1 MKEARQIRNRWSEG
15 SAAETG
21 NSVPADA
28 IPRQALLV
36 CSVGKSKRVAVPVAR
51 ISERQQ
57 IPRSRLEKAANQDV
71 VQYLGE
77 IMPLIYLSS
86 FVSAGSS
93 PAEAVQ
99 DPLQVLIYTEQ
110 GRSAGLVV
118 GGIVETVEETVRI
131 RTGAKCEGILGCAVI
146 RNKVMDLVDV
156 PGVIRAAD
164 PTFFERPEA
173 VEASA

>member
-1 MKEARQIRNRWSEG
+1 MKEARQIRTRWTDR

-21 NSVPADA
+21 NTVPADA
-28 IPRQALLV
+28 ISRQALLV
-36 CSVGKSKRVAVPVAR
+36 CSVGKNKRVAIPVAKV
-51 ISERQQ
+51 SERQQ
-57 IPRSRLEKAANQDV
+57 IPRSRLEKAGNQDV
-71 VQYLGE
+71 VQYQGG
-77 IMPLIYLSS
+77 IMPLIYLSH
-86 FVSAGSS
+86 FLSAGSS

-110 GRSAGLVV
+110 GRSVGLVV
-118 GGIVETVEETVRI
+118 GGIFETVEEMVRI
-131 RTGAKCEGILGCAVI
+131 RTGAKCEGILGCTVI